1 MTGAIGLGGT
11 QAQIDELHRGFD
23 FGSSRT
29 GRARRESVRP
39 LNSSSFAAPRRQELF
54 SASTGGFPNVRGRRL
69 MRNLLAAKASIVL
82 RDGPIRFMGHFRGRN
97 HPREIHRHQN
107 RAHHRCPTVAFAGL
121 VAASEA
127 DSSALIGS
135 DFVPALAIAALATVA
150 VSFLGACPW
159 GSDSATV
166 RAGPRCRRIG
176 AGSVRGFVAVVMVA
190 TTEFNRGAEPLNARY
205 SAAVWQSPQAAV
217 FAIGATMRRSIVL
230 LCLCVL
236 EAACADAKWG
246 SPGSHELRRPLW
258 KHSGPAEHGSR

>member
-150 VSFLGACPW
+150 VSFLG
-159 GSDSATV
+159 
-166 RAGPRCRRIG
+166 RALWDRIRLRFVLALG
-176 AGSVRGFVAVVMVA
+176 AD
-190 TTEFNRGAEPLNARY
+190 
-205 SAAVWQSPQAAV
+205 
-217 FAIGATMRRSIVL
+217 VL
-230 LCLCVL
+230 GL
-236 EAACADAKWG
+236 AACVG
-246 SPGSHELRRPLW
+246 LW
-258 KHSGPAEHGSR
+258 RWLWLLLLSSTEGPNR